1 VKYMILT
8 FASQQNH
15 EEMVGKDSAAPAWT
29 PEDYAAI
36 GTFMRDL
43 NQELL
48 DSGEL
53 VETRGLSAPVHTR
66 RVALRDGAPLVTDG
80 PYAEAEEVLAG
91 YWVVECES
99 FDRATEIA
107 TRLTNCPGPEYLRAR
122 AYADVRPID
131 EHQPDYEG

>member
-1 VKYMILT
+1 MKYMILT
-8 FASQQNH
+8 FASQQNY

-36 GTFMRDL
+36 GAFMRDL

-66 RVALRDGAPLVTDG
+66 RVRAARR
-80 PYAEAEEVLAG
+80 
-91 YWVVECES
+91 
-99 FDRATEIA
+99 RATGDRR
-107 TRLTNCPGPEYLRAR
+107 T
-122 AYADVRPID
+122 VR
-131 EHQPDYEG
+131 GG